1 LYPLIEKII
10 GEIIKTLELKKSCLL
25 FFNKAQMGWYFEQML
40 FNNINNTNIFHGF
53 YIDNIIQIKT
63 IFKKEKINKLDKNLN
78 TLFYF
83 SFSNVK
89 RYDGV
94 IYIAETQ
101 SVIFIQASFFKTK
114 NKLKEYNN
122 KNLSEDIEKINNN
135 FFKVNEI
142 SPKKYY
148 LVFILEKSNYYGIIE
163 NLKTLEIFN
172 SYNYCYYD
180 LLNDEIIYENNK
192 LKEIEY
198 QPLNINKEE
207 DKIGIIFFK
216 DINFKQIKDNK
227 IEYKPGY
234 YYVEKEMNLYNFLNE
249 TCFEYEDFIDEIF
262 KDKNIYSNYIL
273 TNFFN
278 SYFSICHV
286 DKTNNSHYKER
297 IVIALNDSNL
307 LVGRYNDLENSNII
321 KYKWQEWSKN
331 ILGHSKKIL
340 NENQEKNLFNVTGFF
355 VFENKKILN
364 KNF

>member
-1 LYPLIEKII
+1 
-10 GEIIKTLELKKSCLL
+10 
-25 FFNKAQMGWYFEQML
+25 MGWYFEQML

-101 SVIFIQASFFKTK
+101 SVIFIQASIFKTK

-148 LVFILEKSNYYGIIE
+148 LVFILEKSNYYGIIK

-307 LVGRYNDLENSNII
+307 LVGRSNDLENSNII